1 MCYSHPYAALTPPL
15 RRGSALPLSMLLPA
29 ILLPSS
35 YPHGRLDDV
44 IDKAYTPGKVVAPKK

>member
-1 MCYSHPYAALTPPL
+1 MLVRDRTVNTWFSPHPP
-15 RRGSALPLSMLLPA
+15 SFLPA